1 MKYIFI
7 LFTAVLMLT
16 GCRQTPVNGA
26 NFHFSIADGM
36 CLDTV
41 AEKTDI
47 LIYRDSIVFTKDNGM
62 GFSLIFYIDGSPL
75 FMKERGIHSDNQ
87 YEFIAD
93 REYCNTLFNEFA
105 RCLSFY
111 PDSTDSFIIVSVT
124 YQLMILCDRHGNINA
139 MYPVSTSRYGIGN
152 IENSNK
158 TPLGAHAIKY
168 MTGEGVPAGGIFRFR
183 QYTGKIADIYSDMTD
198 TEDDYVTTR
207 IMHLEGME
215 EGINRGG
222 NVDSYERHI
231 YIHGT
236 HEEGRIGIPSSHGCI
251 RMHNNDVIEL
261 YEQAYASM
269 PVIIIK

>member
-1 MKYIFI
+1 
-7 LFTAVLMLT
+7 
-16 GCRQTPVNGA
+16 
-26 NFHFSIADGM
+26 
-36 CLDTV
+36 
-41 AEKTDI
+41 
-47 LIYRDSIVFTKDNGM
+47 
-62 GFSLIFYIDGSPL
+62 
-75 FMKERGIHSDNQ
+75 
-87 YEFIAD
+87 
-93 REYCNTLFNEFA
+93 
-105 RCLSFY
+105 
-111 PDSTDSFIIVSVT
+111 
-124 YQLMILCDRHGNINA
+124 
-139 MYPVSTSRYGIGN
+139 
-152 IENSNK
+152 
-158 TPLGAHAIKY
+158 
-168 MTGEGVPAGGIFRFR
+168 
-183 QYTGKIADIYSDMTD
+183 MTD